1 MKIKKTQKKYR
12 ISVSKSISH
21 VYATVLDSS
30 DNILASCSTLSLDF
44 KQANVT
50 NCFQVGQFIGEK
62 CLELNLK
69 SLRFDRNGMLYHG
82 RIKAIADG
90 VRDKGLEF

>member
-1 MKIKKTQKKYR
+1 MKNKKSKKQFR
-12 ISVSKSISH
+12 ISISKSISH
-21 VYATVLDSS
+21 VYATVLDNSN
-30 DNILASCSTLSLDF
+30 NILATCSTLSLDF
-44 KQANVT
+44 KQANVS
-50 NCFQVGQFIGEK
+50 NCFQVGQALGEK

-82 RIKAIADG
+82 RIKALADG

>member
-21 VYATVLDSS
+21 VYATVLDST
-30 DNILASCSTLSLDF
+30 DNILATCSTLSLNF
-44 KQANVT
+44 KQANVS